1 MPSLWMIVA
10 SFLFA
15 CMGVCVKIS
24 SAHFGIGELTV
35 YRGLVALAVSF
46 ALLRIWRIPAATPHW
61 RMQLSRG
68 VAGSIA
74 LAAYY
79 YAIAI
84 LPLASAVTLNYTSP
98 IFVALIL
105 ALWMREKVA
114 WPLATAVLMG
124 FAGVVLLLRPTLQA
138 DQWPG
143 AMAGLM
149 SGLVASV
156 AYINVRELGQLGEPE
171 PRTVFW
177 FSAMTLVLG
186 LGWTLLTG
194 GFQPVSRADMPALVG
209 VGFFAALAQLA
220 MTRSY
225 RYGKTL
231 VSANLA
237 YSTVIFASLFGV
249 VLWEEQLPLL
259 AWFAIAL
266 IIASGLLISLAARRP
281 PASPAP
287 SPLQAAA
294 QASASND

>member
-1 MPSLWMIVA
+1 MPSLWMIAA

-24 SAHFGIGELTV
+24 SAHFGVGELTI
-35 YRGLVALAVSF
+35 YRGLVALGVSF
-46 ALLRIWRIPAATPHW
+46 ALLRFGRIPAATPHW

-68 VAGSIA
+68 VAGSVA

-79 YAIAI
+79 YAIGI
-84 LPLASAVTLNYTSP
+84 LPLATAVTLNYTSP

-105 ALWMREKVA
+105 ALWMRERVA
-114 WPLATAVLMG
+114 WPLATAVLIG

-143 AMAGLM
+143 AAAGLL
-149 SGLVASV
+149 SGLIASV

-171 PRTVFW
+171 SRTVFW
-177 FSAMTLVLG
+177 FSALTLILG
-186 LGWTLLTG
+186 LAWTLLTG
-194 GFQPVSRADMPALVG
+194 GFHPVPLADLPALLG
-209 VGFFAALAQLA
+209 VGLFAALAQLA

-249 VLWEEQLPLL
+249 VLWGEHLPVAAWL
-259 AWFAIAL
+259 AIGL
-266 IIASGLLISLAARRP
+266 IILSGLVISLAANRP
-281 PASPAP
+281 SGPVSQ
-287 SPLQAAA
+287 SPLQTAA